1 MDGSRVPK
9 TGGATGPA
17 ARPRRRSRDGAVD
30 RARRRA
36 GARPRPRRAE
46 TKAISNRIVD
56 KIGSISEQRHDG
68 GRRHATSATA
78 TAKQFCRKRDPGG
91 RECGGISHA
100 TLALPAGTHGRD
112 RCRTRHCG
120 SAAARRH
127 DRRCRRNLDR
137 RQGLRS
143 LRPANPRPSTRTTKW
158 RRGLPGE
165 GIRARQCATPPRN
178 RVALSERPPTCT
190 NSGSLM
196 SITSVRFKKFK
207 ALRDYSI
214 ALQRMN
220 VLVGPN
226 NSGKST
232 VLSAFRVLEQALRR
246 ARSRKASPVR
256 THSGTMSMGHNI
268 PESTIPISLEN
279 VHSDYGESDS
289 IIEVRY
295 SRGNTICLLFPAD
308 GGVTMYWETTTKT
321 PTTPNAFRKAFPDV
335 VQTIP
340 VLGPVE
346 QHEPIVADDTVRRA
360 AGTPRASRHFRNY
373 WRQNSLFAR
382 QYDLPSFPGRW
393 RGYHVLG
400 NYNKDTHYP

>member
-127 DRRCRRNLDR
+127 DRRC
-137 RQGLRS
+137 
-143 LRPANPRPSTRTTKW
+143 
-158 RRGLPGE
+158 
-165 GIRARQCATPPRN
+165 PPQ
-178 RVALSERPPTCT
+178 SGPPTGT
-190 NSGSLM
+190 
-196 SITSVRFKKFK
+196 
-207 ALRDYSI
+207 SI
-214 ALQRMN
+214 ASSSESTTVDSNDQVAARATGSRAS
-220 VLVGPN
+220 VLD
-226 NSGKST
+226 S
-232 VLSAFRVLEQALRR
+232 ALRR
-246 ARSRKASPVR
+246 RATGSPFQ
-256 THSGTMSMGHNI
+256 
-268 PESTIPISLEN
+268 
-279 VHSDYGESDS
+279 SD
-289 IIEVRY
+289 
-295 SRGNTICLLFPAD
+295 LQPA
-308 GGVTMYWETTTKT
+308 
-321 PTTPNAFRKAFPDV
+321 
-335 VQTIP
+335 QI
-340 VLGPVE
+340 
-346 QHEPIVADDTVRRA
+346 RA
-360 AGTPRASRHFRNY
+360 ASCR
-373 WRQNSLFAR
+373 
-382 QYDLPSFPGRW
+382 
-393 RGYHVLG
+393 
-400 NYNKDTHYP
+400 